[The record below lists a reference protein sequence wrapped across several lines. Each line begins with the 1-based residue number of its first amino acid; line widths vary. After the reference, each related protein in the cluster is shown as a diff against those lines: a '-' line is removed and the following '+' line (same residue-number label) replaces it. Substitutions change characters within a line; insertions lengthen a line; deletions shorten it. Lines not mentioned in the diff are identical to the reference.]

1 MQPDMG
7 EMQESSSED
16 GDKTVSF
23 GFFGV
28 TKKPPVTGW
37 LVCINGDEKGN
48 DYRLHAGKN
57 FVGRSQAMEVV
68 LTDDKSISREKHCSV
83 LYDPK
88 GNEFYVTAEKSNI
101 VYLNGDLVTEPHSLK
116 LGDVI
121 KVGETE
127 LKFIP
132 YCQEDIT
139 WEKE

>member
-1 MQPDMG
+1 M
-7 EMQESSSED
+7 
-16 GDKTVSF
+16 
-23 GFFGV
+23 
-28 TKKPPVTGW
+28 
-37 LVCINGDEKGN
+37 
-48 DYRLHAGKN
+48 
-57 FVGRSQAMEVV
+57 
-68 LTDDKSISREKHCSV
+68 
-83 LYDPK
+83 
-88 GNEFYVTAEKSNI
+88 TAEKSNI

>member
-1 MQPDMG
+1 MD
-7 EMQESSSED
+7 
-16 GDKTVSF
+16 
-23 GFFGV
+23 
-28 TKKPPVTGW
+28 
-37 LVCINGDEKGN
+37 
-48 DYRLHAGKN
+48 
-57 FVGRSQAMEVV
+57 VV
-68 LTDDKSISREKHCSV
+68 LTDDKSISREKHCSG